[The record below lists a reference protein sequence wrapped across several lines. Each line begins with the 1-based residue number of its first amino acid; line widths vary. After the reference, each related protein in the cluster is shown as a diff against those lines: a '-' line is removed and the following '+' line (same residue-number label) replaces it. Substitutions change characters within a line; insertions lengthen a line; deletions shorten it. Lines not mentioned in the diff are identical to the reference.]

1 MGTLLKFSTAYHPQT
16 DGKTEAV
23 NKSLGNLLRC
33 LVGDSPGNWDLVLP
47 QAEFA
52 YNNSVNQSI
61 GKSPFEIVH
70 GYKPRKSTD
79 LIPLPQHARVS
90 VLAESFAQH
99 IRELHEQIRTHLN
112 KNNENYKRQKHIHRR
127 SQEF

>member
-16 DGKTEAV
+16 DGQTEVA

-33 LVGDSPGNWDLVLP
+33 LVGEHPKNLDLILP

-52 YNNSVNQSI
+52 YNNSVNRSI
-61 GKSPFEIVH
+61 GMSPFEVVH
-70 GYKPRKSTD
+70 GYKPRKPTD

-90 VLAESFAQH
+90 ITAESFAQH
-99 IRELHEQIRTHLN
+99 IKEMHDNISR
-112 KNNENYKRQKHIHRR
+112 
-127 SQEF
+127 